1 VTLLG
6 PMRRRQLGAVL
17 RLELRKTL
25 LGRRALWIYLL
36 ALAPAVITIMHSVRA
51 LVIGQGDALDGDT
64 EILAGIVQFYYLRV
78 GMFFGALGIFTRL
91 FRGDMMERSLHY
103 TLLTPMRREVL
114 ACGKFAA
121 GVVTMVLIFGGAV
134 LACFAGTYLHHG
146 RQALDFVL
154 ARGGLGHLGAYL
166 LVVVLA
172 AVGYGALFL
181 LLGLLAKNPVLPAL
195 AVLSWE
201 SLNRLLPAALKPLS
215 VIFYLEPL
223 LPIEVP
229 ATGVA
234 ALFAI
239 PAEPISPWLAV
250 PGLLLVSGSVLAGA
264 CLRARTTEIAYG
276 GD

>member
-1 VTLLG
+1 VKLAA
-6 PMRRRQLGAVL
+6 MRRRQVGAVM
-17 RLELRKTL
+17 RLELRKSL

-36 ALAPAVITIMHSVRA
+36 ALAPAVITALHSARA
-51 LVIGQGDALDGDT
+51 LVTGQGDSLDGDT
-64 EILAGIVQFYYLRV
+64 EILAGIIQFYYLRV
-78 GMFFGALGIFTRL
+78 GMFFAALGVFTRL

-121 GVVTMVLIFGGAV
+121 GVVTMVLIFGIAV

-146 RQALDFVL
+146 RDAQDFIF

-172 AVGYGALFL
+172 SVGYGALFL
-181 LLGLLAKNPVLPAL
+181 LLGLVARNPVLPAL
-195 AVLSWE
+195 GVLTWE
-201 SLNRLLPAALKPLS
+201 SINRLLPAALKPLS

-223 LPIEVP
+223 LPIDVP
-229 ATGVA
+229 TTGIA

-250 PGLLLVSGSVLAGA
+250 PGLLVVSALVLAAA
-264 CLRARTTEIAYG
+264 CLRARSTEIAYG

>member
-1 VTLLG
+1 MLG
-6 PMRRRQLGAVL
+6 EARRRQLGAVM
-17 RLELRKTL
+17 RLELRKSL

-36 ALAPAVITIMHSVRA
+36 AFAPAVITVMHSVRA
-51 LVIGQGDALDGDT
+51 MVTGQGDALDNDT

-78 GMFFGALGIFTRL
+78 GMFFGALGVFTRL

-103 TLLTPMRREVL
+103 LLLTPIRREVL

-121 GVVTMVLIFGGAV
+121 GVVTMVLIFGVAV
-134 LACFAGTYLHHG
+134 STCFAGTYLHHG
-146 RQALDFVL
+146 HDAVDFVFARQGL
-154 ARGGLGHLGAYL
+154 AHLGAYL

-172 AVGYGALFL
+172 AIGYGALFL
-181 LLGLLAKNPVLPAL
+181 LLGVLARNPVLPAL

-201 SLNRLLPAALKPLS
+201 SINRLLPAALKPLS

-229 ATGVA
+229 ASGIA

-250 PGLLLVSGSVLAGA
+250 PGLLLVSALVLATA
-264 CLRARTTEIAYG
+264 CLRARSTEISYG